1 VLAIET
7 VTGAGGKGAN
17 QAAAAARLG
26 LNVSMIG
33 RVGDDTIGSDLIAA
47 LQAVGVNVDAVVR
60 TPGVPTGQAHVTVAP
75 NGENMIVVSLGANAR
90 LSTED
95 VAAAMSVLANARAT
109 LIQLEIPL
117 SSVATAA
124 ELSRG
129 IVVLNPAPA
138 QDLGRDILELV
149 DVLVP
154 NRAELMT
161 LGGVPESTR
170 DVAAVVRSLKLP
182 CDVVVTLGAE
192 GALVVT
198 KGSEWHV
205 PAPNVSAI
213 DSTAAGDAF
222 CAALAD
228 GLVRGATLREAAIW
242 AVRVASLTTTRRGAH
257 ASLPSR
263 AEILTER
270 RRYAV
275 KRSHV

>member
-1 VLAIET
+1 MLAIET

-60 TPGVPTGQAHVTVAP
+60 TPGVPTGQAHVTVGP
-75 NGENMIVVSLGANAR
+75 TGENMIVVSLGANAR

-95 VAAAMSVLANARAT
+95 VAAAASVLANARAT

-117 SSVATAA
+117 SAVASAA
-124 ELSRG
+124 ELSGG

-138 QDLGRDILELV
+138 QALGRDILELV

-170 DVAAVVRSLKLP
+170 DVTAVVRSLKLP

-198 KGSEWHV
+198 KRNEWHV
-205 PAPNVSAI
+205 PAPKVAAI
-213 DSTAAGDAF
+213 DATAAGDAF
-222 CAALAD
+222 CAALTD
-228 GLVRGATLREAAIW
+228 GLVRGATLHEAAIW

-257 ASLPSR
+257 ASLLSR
-263 AEILTER
+263 AEILECPR
-270 RRYAV
+270 
-275 KRSHV
+275 